1 LPDNFDYYFA
11 SGIDSPRQIG
21 RYKDNWM
28 APFAIFASHLSGE
41 ILSAPVHF
49 ALKRGETTHMNI
61 RLEIMNLFTH
71 VAKDQGIPLAPL
83 TDDLALLDSG
93 LDSLCL
99 AIIVARLEDL
109 LGVDPFNSSE
119 DFHFPVTVGDFVKCY
134 DKAATCLE
142 VASDHA

>member
-1 LPDNFDYYFA
+1 MDHSLLCEQF
-11 SGIDSPRQIG
+11 IG
-21 RYKDNWM
+21 RDLICTN
-28 APFAIFASHLSGE
+28 PFALETGE
-41 ILSAPVHF
+41 M
-49 ALKRGETTHMNI
+49 TNMNI
-61 RLEIMNLFTH
+61 RSEITNLFTH

-109 LGVDPFNSSE
+109 LGVDPFSSSE
-119 DFHFPVTVGDFVKCY
+119 DFLFPVTFGDFVRCY
-134 DKAATCLE
+134 DKAPTYLE